1 MPPPSEPPYWWAEEV
16 EYFLNAINNWNEV
29 GIWQDAEKLFYE
41 RNPGEVPKYTAHP
54 KTQAVKNISDWLVAQ
69 KQDEKQQEQ
78 MASDPNYKEDLKHA
92 KRAAHLDDLA
102 DASDSPEEFQSLIND
117 WDEFCESKRN

>member
-1 MPPPSEPPYWWAEEV
+1 M
-16 EYFLNAINNWNEV
+16 
-29 GIWQDAEKLFYE
+29 
-41 RNPGEVPKYTAHP
+41 
-54 KTQAVKNISDWLVAQ
+54 AQ